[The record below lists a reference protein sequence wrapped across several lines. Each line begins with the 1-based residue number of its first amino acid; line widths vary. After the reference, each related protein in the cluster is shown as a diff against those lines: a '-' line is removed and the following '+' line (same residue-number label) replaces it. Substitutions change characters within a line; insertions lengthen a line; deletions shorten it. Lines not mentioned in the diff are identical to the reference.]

1 MTRSRHEGPS
11 LGKPCAYSMVR
22 RRTTYV
28 KYLVYL
34 TACEVGRLGVG
45 KRILDRTRWGGRLPR
60 RQAQPQTES
69 NKHRARHAIDRSLCR
84 SASDRWRDG
93 HGACWIRSEAGLVDE
108 VAGHPTASDQGSAY
122 RRPDVPPRM
131 LLSTP
136 ST

>member
-45 KRILDRTRWGGRLPR
+45 KRILDRTRWGGRLPC

-69 NKHRARHAIDRSLCR
+69 NKHRDRHAIDRSLCR
-84 SASDRWRDG
+84 SASEQAARPSCAEDHPGEPEQAFGVVNERQEQPDRKVGCTGW
-93 HGACWIRSEAGLVDE
+93 DE
-108 VAGHPTASDQGSAY
+108 
-122 RRPDVPPRM
+122 
-131 LLSTP
+131 
-136 ST
+136 

>member
-84 SASDRWRDG
+84 SASEQAARRLLAKDYRGEPQHADRKSTRLNSS
-93 HGACWIRSEAGLVDE
+93 HAN
-108 VAGHPTASDQGSAY
+108 
-122 RRPDVPPRM
+122 
-131 LLSTP
+131 LSYAV
-136 ST
+136 